1 MFQKQIEEFYITGLK
16 NFDEKLLS
24 SVFII
29 LNLLK
34 TKKVSVQMMNYL
46 TLQTKLEII
55 ISFARKISDNETRS
69 LTRSNVSCNKQ

>member
-24 SVFII
+24 SIFII
-29 LNLLK
+29 LNFLK

-55 ISFARKISDNETRS
+55 IRFARKISDNETTS
-69 LTRSNVSCNKQ
+69 LTCSNVSCNKQ